1 LYEDTED
8 NTVESRQ
15 ALTKSEA
22 LIADPVNSQG
32 QCEGYERT
40 EAERTNSNALFIDN
54 SLEIDPVG
62 DGDWVIPPPRP
73 DLSAFIPVLL
83 MWYLDDSEPAP
94 ILVDLTTSESEIVD
108 TQIEIVV
115 PTEPEGDVLDYIV
128 DVATT
133 KRSLN
138 NGPDIARH
146 CIQQGQTSVNLNHL
160 PLNGTNIYIR
170 VWSKKANGDW
180 VYEDY
185 EIETEAK
192 TPATKQIT
200 RSYIVAD
207 HLDTPRFIYDDE
219 KALTWRWASDGFGRQ
234 AANDDPDGDGYQVN
248 FNLGFPG
255 QYDDLESGLVYNWN
269 RYYDSEIGRYV
280 TSDPIGLAGG
290 LNTYAYVSGNPLYWV
305 DSNGLAE
312 HTSGARPSTIG
323 KHQKGDARRGRDGG
337 GEKGDKKRRPNLKKP
352 KGHKGPWPPAG
363 FPLITPLPLDD
374 LMKEYSCKFLNED
387 GFFPAHCYPVPS
399 C

>member
-1 LYEDTED
+1 
-8 NTVESRQ
+8 
-15 ALTKSEA
+15 
-22 LIADPVNSQG
+22 
-32 QCEGYERT
+32 
-40 EAERTNSNALFIDN
+40 
-54 SLEIDPVG
+54 
-62 DGDWVIPPPRP
+62 
-73 DLSAFIPVLL
+73 
-83 MWYLDDSEPAP
+83 MWYLDDSEPASNP
-94 ILVDLTTSESEIVD
+94 IDLTTTESEVED

-146 CIQQGQTSVNLNHL
+146 CIQQGQTSVHLNNL

-170 VWSKKANGDW
+170 VWSKRANGDW

-185 EIETEAK
+185 ELETEAK
-192 TPATKQIT
+192 TPATKQVT
-200 RSYIVAD
+200 RSYIVSD

-234 AANDDPDGDGYQVN
+234 AADDDPDGDGYQVN

-280 TSDPIGLAGG
+280 TSDPIGVFGG
-290 LNTYAYVSGNPLYWV
+290 LNTYAYVGGNPLALS
-305 DSNGLAE
+305 DRTGLKIEGHWILTPAIRNIRLFYPE
-312 HTSGARPSTIG
+312 SFWPFSADGNNVTLSVPTSGTIYYKIG
-323 KHQKGDARRGRDGG
+323 CKETDEC
-337 GEKGDKKRRPNLKKP
+337 GETIDEWEIGNEQDFQYTVNLDQP
-352 KGHKGPWPPAG
+352 IPPAG
-363 FPLITPLPLDD
+363 ACSYMPKNMKKQCLAIVATRAVSKAASKIKYLARVEYGNIADILASGLDPTN
-374 LMKEYSCKFLNED
+374 MCMIIRN
-387 GFFPAHCYPVPS
+387 
-399 C
+399 

>member
-1 LYEDTED
+1 
-8 NTVESRQ
+8 
-15 ALTKSEA
+15 
-22 LIADPVNSQG
+22 
-32 QCEGYERT
+32 
-40 EAERTNSNALFIDN
+40 
-54 SLEIDPVG
+54 
-62 DGDWVIPPPRP
+62 
-73 DLSAFIPVLL
+73 

-94 ILVDLTTSESEIVD
+94 ILIDLTTTESEIAD

-115 PTEPEGDVLDYIV
+115 PIEPEGDVLDYIV

-146 CIQQGQTSVNLNHL
+146 CIQQGQTSVHLNNL
-160 PLNGTNIYIR
+160 PLNGTNIYVR
-170 VWSKKANGDW
+170 VWSKRANGDW

-185 EIETEAK
+185 ELETEAK

-255 QYDDLESGLVYNWN
+255 QYEDLESGLVYNWN

-280 TSDPIGLAGG
+280 TSDPIGLDGG
-290 LNTYAYVSGNPLYWV
+290 LNTFGYVGGNSLNSTDPEGLAQVCWSWNGTWPHKFLCVGEECAGKWPWPTQGGHPSCPGGGMLSSEEKDRSSSSCRDDDVGKTDCEKQAIDQCVLNNFPKKNESICASYDAVSNNCIHWV
-305 DSNGLAE
+305 DDVIASCRALAKSQC
-312 HTSGARPSTIG
+312 TA
-323 KHQKGDARRGRDGG
+323 
-337 GEKGDKKRRPNLKKP
+337 N
-352 KGHKGPWPPAG
+352 
-363 FPLITPLPLDD
+363 
-374 LMKEYSCKFLNED
+374 
-387 GFFPAHCYPVPS
+387 
-399 C
+399 